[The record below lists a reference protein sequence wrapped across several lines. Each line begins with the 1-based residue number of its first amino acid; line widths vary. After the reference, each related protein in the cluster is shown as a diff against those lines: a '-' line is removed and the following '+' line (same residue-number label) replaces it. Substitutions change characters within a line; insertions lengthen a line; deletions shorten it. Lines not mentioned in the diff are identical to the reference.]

1 MFQFGYLLR
10 LQDNLVK
17 GALLFSKYRAN
28 EKAGEVIRLTPFRN
42 VMNLSIDM
50 DSSVSRVLKNGSTT
64 TPDGSTIAVEP
75 GDMVIFTWR
84 K

>member
-1 MFQFGYLLR
+1 VVVNR
-10 LQDNLVK
+10 D
-17 GALLFSKYRAN
+17 
-28 EKAGEVIRLTPFRN
+28 FRN
-42 VMNLSIDM
+42 VMNLSIDV